1 MYAMDRS
8 SDEGLSQSVRETI
21 LHIKA
26 LYNTS
31 PVSVCVRNQQRD
43 VLYSNT
49 AFEQIYD
56 FFKTEGV
63 TGSFSSSFNELEL
76 MLSQLELD
84 CMVLGKGCVLSKIF
98 SYGKSNFQI
107 RIECISLLDDD
118 FYFFWQINLLITVPL
133 SSRKMEFIKS
143 KGNSDFD
150 EAISRVSDLNIIPL
164 SFYVLGFSCL
174 DISSYIC
181 VSQKI
186 VKKRIDRSKEKVLEI
201 YPSFSSFISDCY
213 KTRKIYFFIENV
225 YEYIVLKR
233 C

>member
-1 MYAMDRS
+1 MCAMDRS
-8 SDEGLSQSVRETI
+8 SDDSLSQSVRDAL
-21 LHIKA
+21 LHIKG
-26 LYNTS
+26 LYNIS

-49 AFEQIYD
+49 SFEQMYD
-56 FFKTEGV
+56 FFKTECV
-63 TGSFSSSFNELEL
+63 AGSFSGTFYELEL
-76 MLSQLELD
+76 MFSQLELD

-98 SYGKSNFQI
+98 SCGKSNFQI

-133 SSRKMEFIKS
+133 PSRKMEVIKS
-143 KGNSDFD
+143 KGNLD
-150 EAISRVSDLNIIPL
+150 
-164 SFYVLGFSCL
+164 LGFSYL

-181 VSQKI
+181 VSEKV
-186 VKKRIDRSKEKVLEI
+186 VKKRVDRSKEKVLEI
-201 YPSFSSFISDCY
+201 YPSFSSFILDCY

-225 YEYIVLKR
+225 YEYIMLMK